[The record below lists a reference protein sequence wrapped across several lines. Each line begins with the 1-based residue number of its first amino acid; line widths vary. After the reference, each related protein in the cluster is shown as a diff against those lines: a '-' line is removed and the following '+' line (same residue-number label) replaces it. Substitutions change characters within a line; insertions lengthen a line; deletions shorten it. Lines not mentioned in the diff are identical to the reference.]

1 MLVNTYFE
9 NKVEQLFEV
18 AGRLAQALSQ
28 AGIEY
33 RVIGGFA
40 AYMHVNEIE
49 PMAARLTRDIDVAI
63 DRKDLEAIAEAT
75 RPFGFRYRHAAGVD
89 MLVDAEEPKA
99 HSAVHLVFT
108 GEKVRKEYTEPVPTF
123 SPPAR
128 YANGISI
135 ISVADLVKMKLTSFR
150 LKDRVHIQDLD
161 AVGLITPDIEAQ
173 LAPAL
178 KARLREVRATE

>member
-63 DRKDLEAIAEAT
+63 DRRDLEAIAEAT

-123 SPPAR
+123 SRPVR

-150 LKDRVHIQDLD
+150 DKDRVHVRDMD
-161 AVGLITPDIEAQ
+161 GVGLITAEVEAG
-173 LAPAL
+173 LSPAL
-178 KARLREVRATE
+178 AERLKHIRATE

>member
-1 MLVNTYFE
+1 MLVNTFFE
-9 NKVEQLFEV
+9 NKVDQLFEV
-18 AGRLAQALSQ
+18 AGRLAKALSQ

-75 RPFGFRYRHAAGVD
+75 RPLGFRYRHVAGVD
-89 MLVDAEEPKA
+89 MLVDAEAPKA
-99 HSAVHLVFT
+99 HSAVHLVFI
-108 GEKVRKEYTEPVPTF
+108 GEKVRQEYSEPVPTF
-123 SPPAR
+123 SPAVR
-128 YANGISI
+128 YENGISI

-150 LKDRVHIQDLD
+150 LKDRVHVQDLD
-161 AVGLITPDIEAQ
+161 GVGLINPEIEAG
-173 LAPAL
+173 LSPTLVERL
-178 KARLREVRATE
+178 KQIRATE